1 MIKLIDLLFEDE
13 NKTVSVTYFQ
23 QTLNTSPLLAKDRKY
38 IQGIIDSVKEA
49 GGIATPK
56 QYDILQRLK
65 TGDFKYHSKN

>member
-13 NKTVSVTYFQ
+13 NKTVSITYFQ
-23 QTLNTSPLLAKDRKY
+23 QTLNNSPLLAKDRKY

>member
-23 QTLNTSPLLAKDRKY
+23 QTLNTSHLLAKDRKY
-38 IQGIIDSVKEA
+38 IQGIIDSVKKA

>member
-13 NKTVSVTYFQ
+13 NKTVSITYFQ
-23 QTLNTSPLLAKDRKY
+23 QTLNTSSLLAKDRKY
-38 IQGIIDSVKEA
+38 IQGIIDSVKKA